1 MVAEMLQKYTFTF
14 NTLLSKKLYIFIFNE
29 NKYIFVYK
37 NYIYLKIKENMFIFN
52 QNIFVLKT
60 IFISIRL
67 FSYKKYIFI
76 QSKENGFIEIFYLTI
91 LGSQICSGLQV
102 FSKVA

>member
-1 MVAEMLQKYTFTF
+1 MVAEMLQKYTFTS

-60 IFISIRL
+60 ILFPSAFFHIKNTSLFNQKKMGLLKFFI
-67 FSYKKYIFI
+67 
-76 QSKENGFIEIFYLTI
+76 
-91 LGSQICSGLQV
+91 
-102 FSKVA
+102 